1 MPRKNLGLM
10 ADGSKKKVKIDL
22 TQNGAVD
29 LAMKIESEKRLYKL
43 RIDSKTVI
51 LVPKEKCNPD
61 YAKEFQEKRDFIQQK
76 LSQRGAAGGINSR
89 KYGLR

>member
-22 TQNGAVD
+22 NQNGAVD
-29 LAMKIESEKRLYKL
+29 LAMKIESERRLYKL
-43 RIDSKTVI
+43 RIDLKTVI

-61 YAKEFQEKRDFIQQK
+61 YARKFLERREDFQRKISE
-76 LSQRGAAGGINSR
+76 RGAAGGINAR
-89 KYGLR
+89 KYGIK